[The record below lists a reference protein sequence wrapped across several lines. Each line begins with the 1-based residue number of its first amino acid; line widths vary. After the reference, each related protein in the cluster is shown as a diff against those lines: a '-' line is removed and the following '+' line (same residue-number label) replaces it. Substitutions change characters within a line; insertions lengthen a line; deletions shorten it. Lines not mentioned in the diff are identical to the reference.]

1 MNEYH
6 IMLIRVNQRL
16 HSAES
21 LQKVLSTFGC
31 SIKTRLGLHEAGEV
45 CGTDGLIILQLVKGD
60 SDLADFQTKLNE
72 LDGVIAKLI
81 TF

>member
-1 MNEYH
+1 MNEYL

-21 LQKVLSTFGC
+21 LQKVLSSYGC
-31 SIKTRLGLHEAGEV
+31 NIKTRLGLHEAGEV

-72 LDGVIAKLI
+72 LDGVVAKLI